1 MLQVT
6 SLTKEYGSLRSLNN
20 VSFSIGDHETVGLLG
35 RNGAGKST
43 LMRMLSGYLT
53 PTAGQISLWGHSMQE
68 EPILAKRCVGY
79 LPELPPLYTDMTVN
93 EQLQF
98 VCALRSVPARQTKR
112 ECERVCDELSLGHVA
127 HRVIG
132 HLSKGYRQ
140 RVGFAAALV
149 GEPKLLILDEPTV
162 GLDPQQMIE
171 VRSLIQRFSKRMSI
185 LISSHVLTEIASVCT
200 RLLVL
205 RKGCLVADGTPDAIE
220 QAHRHAAMATALVSG
235 DIGRARLAAAACAGD
250 LTEEAQGEGR
260 VRFTLAQAAE
270 GSPESELF
278 RALAACGEGVMVHEL
293 RSVTPSLED
302 IFVAIMQEGGAA
314 DEGRIS

>member
-53 PTAGQISLWGHSMQE
+53 PTSGQISLWGHSMQE

-79 LPELPPLYTDMTVN
+79 LPELPPLYTDMTVT

-98 VCALRSVPARQTKR
+98 VCALRGVPARETGR
-112 ECERVCDELSLGHVA
+112 ECERVCSELSLSHVS

-171 VRSLIQRFSKRMSI
+171 IRSLIQRFSERMSI

-205 RKGCLVADGTPDAIE
+205 RKGCLVADGTPGEIE
-220 QAHRHAAMATALVSG
+220 RAHRSASLATALVSG
-235 DIGRARLAAAACAGD
+235 DIARARAAVSVCAGQ
-250 LTEEAQGEGR
+250 LTEERPGENR
-260 VRFTLAQAAE
+260 VRFTLTAPPDHQ
-270 GSPESELF
+270 PESDLF
-278 RALAACGEGVMVHEL
+278 RALAACGDCVQVHEL

-302 IFVAIMQEGGAA
+302 IFVAITQEGGAA
-314 DEGRIS
+314 DAGRIS